1 MKYLI
6 FYLFGISIVKSID
19 YTQALKINSISSWED
34 LNILRK
40 LFEKS
45 ENDNGMNESP
55 DTLDFYLTEE
65 DDNTLSEK
73 RSEYCLW

>member
-1 MKYLI
+1 
-6 FYLFGISIVKSID
+6 
-19 YTQALKINSISSWED
+19 
-34 LNILRK
+34 
-40 LFEKS
+40 
-45 ENDNGMNESP
+45 MNESP